1 MWDFFVAIAD
11 ASTWLAQRFCCRAWP
26 RVSIEGIADFY
37 AGRLGAATK
46 GGVSESRL
54 GESQELTV
62 CAASDKAR
70 VARGNLTR
78 KVVPKGEV
86 SSTITEPPWA

>member
-1 MWDFFVAIAD
+1 MLQHDSHQGFLLQSVA
-11 ASTWLAQRFCCRAWP
+11 

-46 GGVSESRL
+46 GGLSESPL
-54 GESQELTV
+54 GEFQELTV